1 MTASPGPAYLVEGTV
16 AASQQIVSLLE
27 GDSMGRSWPVLL
39 VAVVACCLLTYAE
52 DGKTEGVPATA
63 KFPAKA
69 GTYVQGEWTYVY
81 GIRAK
86 GSRSERRMGS
96 LFFRGF
102 PVEGHIGAVKDTPL
116 GKFVYWTGSWCS
128 GWLNTLT
135 YDRPVFDPNGELLR
149 DIKKHLNDIKAQ
161 EAHKPRNE

>member
-1 MTASPGPAYLVEGTV
+1 MRSSSSLVF
-16 AASQQIVSLLE
+16 L
-27 GDSMGRSWPVLL
+27 
-39 VAVVACCLLTYAE
+39 AVVGYGLLTHAE
-52 DGKTEGVPATA
+52 DGKKEAAPATA
-63 KFPAKA
+63 KFPTKA
-69 GTYVQGEWTYVY
+69 GTYVQDEWTYVY